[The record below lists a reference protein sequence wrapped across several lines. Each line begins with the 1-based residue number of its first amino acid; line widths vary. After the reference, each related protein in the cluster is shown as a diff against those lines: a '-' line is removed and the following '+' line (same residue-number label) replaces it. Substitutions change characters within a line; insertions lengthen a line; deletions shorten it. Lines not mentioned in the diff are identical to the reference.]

1 MNEHWNLN
9 VVFAS
14 KTEAKKAMNKVMRK
28 TSEFQR
34 FYNGRL
40 DKLGTKA
47 IEIALDYY
55 TELLIEAG
63 KVNDYAYL
71 LHSTNLN
78 DGNISAFYQ
87 NVCDKISSFD
97 KQLVFFVN
105 WLKTGENINLEEL
118 KTVLPLGTFVWLK
131 ELRRFK
137 DHTIDS
143 EIQRLFEDVNSVE
156 QYWIRLYDETR
167 AAMSFKINGQ
177 KYSEGDALS
186 LLNSTNPELRLLT
199 GKALAKEYG
208 KQRSTY
214 ALIYNALMR
223 SRQIDN
229 VWHNFSDPEEPAN
242 LQNCI
247 ERSDLNNLVETVI
260 ANHSIPHRYYS
271 LKAKVLGQNKISY
284 WDRMAPFP
292 FEDNS
297 ETYTVE
303 QAKDLVLEAFTAF
316 SPEFARLAQR
326 FFDEDLIDY
335 YPYKGK
341 DSGAYCMEMAG
352 EAMPMVFLN
361 FNGSTG
367 SVITMAHEL
376 GHAVHEYLSKE
387 QGELGRRKSCA
398 QAETASIFAEQLVFN
413 LLLKKA
419 KTPQQRF
426 CLLAEHLGDMIATAY
441 RQIAFHRFESLA
453 AAERTKGEVSAHKLE
468 KIWQKV
474 VEDYLGDS
482 VDTSNLAP
490 MWAEILHFFQCPFY
504 VYSYCFA
511 CCVVNTLYE
520 VYLKGTVDN
529 FAEKYL
535 QMLRNGGVE
544 NYREALAHFGI
555 DASSPDFWQKG
566 LNLGAEYLA
575 ELEQL
580 YDQIQG
586 KE

>member
-14 KTEAKKAMNKVMRK
+14 KTEAKKAMNKVLRE
-28 TSEFQR
+28 TDDFQK
-34 FYNGRL
+34 FYDGRL
-40 DKLGTKA
+40 HKLKAKA
-47 IEIALDYY
+47 IQVSLERY

-63 KVNDYAYL
+63 RVNDYAYL

-78 DGNISAFYQ
+78 DSGISAFYQ
-87 NVCDKISSFD
+87 NVCDKISAFD
-97 KQLVFFVN
+97 KKLVFFVN
-105 WLKTGENINLEEL
+105 WLKMGENINLDEL
-118 KTVLPLGTFVWLK
+118 KAILPLGIFVWLK
-131 ELRRFK
+131 QLRRFK
-137 DHTIDS
+137 DHTIDP
-143 EIQRLFEDVNSVE
+143 EIQRLFEDENSVE

-167 AAMSFKINGQ
+167 AAMSFKISGK
-177 KYSEGDALS
+177 KYSEGDALA
-186 LLNSTNPELRLLT
+186 LLNSSDAKLRLLA
-199 GKALAKEYG
+199 GKALSKEYA
-208 KQRSTY
+208 KQRPTY
-214 ALIYNALMR
+214 ALVYNALLR
-223 SRQIDN
+223 SRQIDTD
-229 VWHNFSDPEEPAN
+229 WHKYSYPEEPAN
-242 LQNCI
+242 LENCI
-247 ERSDLNNLVETVI
+247 ERADLNNLVETVV
-260 ANHSIPHRYYS
+260 ANNTVSQRYYS
-271 LKAKVLGQNKISY
+271 LKAKVLGVDKISY
-284 WDRMAPFP
+284 WDRTAPLP
-292 FEDNS
+292 FETET
-297 ETYTVE
+297 ETYSIE

-316 SPEFARLAQR
+316 SPEFARIAQR

-352 EAMPMVFLN
+352 KAMPMVFLN

-426 CLLAEHLGDMIATAY
+426 CLLAGHLEDMIATAY
-441 RQIAFHRFESLA
+441 RQIAFHRFESSA
-453 AAERTKGEVSAHKLE
+453 TTERGKGEVSVKKLE
-468 KIWQKV
+468 KIWLKYMK
-474 VEDYLGDS
+474 DYLGDN

-490 MWAEILHFFQCPFY
+490 MWAGILHFFQYPFY

-520 VYLKGTVDN
+520 IYLKGSVDN

-544 NYREALAHFGI
+544 NYREALTHFGV
-555 DASSPDFWQKG
+555 DASKPDFWQKG
-566 LNLGAEYLA
+566 LNLGAEYLS
-575 ELEQL
+575 ELEQI
-580 YDQIQG
+580 YAQIQ
-586 KE
+586 KEG